1 MSSGI
6 FNTFNGLGEVIGPM
20 YGAAM
25 YDSVGFRATS
35 DTISLICFA
44 YALVFFLFG
53 MSEMVTEQEEPK
65 MLSDYNS
72 KEIVNDEKKT

>member
-35 DTISLICFA
+35 DTISLI
-44 YALVFFLFG
+44 YL
-53 MSEMVTEQEEPK
+53 
-65 MLSDYNS
+65 
-72 KEIVNDEKKT
+72 